1 MHTQTLNKH
10 IKALHSPDA
19 VERRTAAQELA
30 EADERAVYALLNAL
44 GDENPGVQDA
54 AMHSLTAIGGE
65 VVAYM
70 VLPLLRED
78 SYLRNTAILLL
89 KSLGSVAV
97 PLLYPLIHDKDS
109 DVRKFSVDLLAEIQE
124 GVLPEKILPALDD
137 PNPNV
142 RASAV
147 KAMGA
152 LRYEAGVEHIVRAL
166 RDEEWVCFTAL
177 ETLGELGAESAVDA
191 ITALL
196 QTELEAVR
204 VQALETLGRLGSPR
218 SREALMRHIRQSA
231 GDEKTAAVRS
241 LVQLGISSDMAELGD
256 YLMEMFRESE
266 WEGKLIAL
274 TGLRDLKE
282 HRAFRL
288 IVDEAGALDPSV
300 PGDEERLIA
309 VKEALRAFGCSGELA
324 EALSDPELRFR
335 GKMVAAEIAGDLG
348 CEEAVPVLIELYRNH
363 KRDVQRAAIKA
374 LGSMM
379 QNGDA
384 RAAMVEALS
393 DRDGHTRRL
402 AARAIG
408 DEGVES
414 AFPLLLEH
422 LKDEEYDDVMEEIVK
437 ALLKIDPG
445 NLYAR
450 LDEFP
455 PRVRESIGRYA
466 ADLDMLLKLSADG
479 DVDVKVSAVGALGN
493 VSGDE
498 SRKRIME
505 ALRDDTPEVRRIAA
519 MALETMG
526 CRAEDIRP
534 LLSDSDT
541 WVRVRAVHALGE
553 HGNHDAV
560 ALLTPLLEDNE
571 VPVVLAAVEAL
582 ARIGN
587 EESLKA
593 ITLASKHPDGIVRQA
608 VSSVLERA

>member
-1 MHTQTLNKH
+1 MHAQTLNKH
-10 IKALHSPDA
+10 IKALRSPDS

-30 EADERAVYALLNAL
+30 ETDERAVYPLLKALR
-44 GDENPGVQDA
+44 DENPGVQDA
-54 AMHSLTAIGGE
+54 AMHSLTSIGGE

-89 KSLGSVAV
+89 KSLGSVVV

-109 DVRKFSVDLLAEIQE
+109 DVRKFAIDLLADIQE
-124 GVLPEKILPALDD
+124 GVLPEKMLPALDD
-137 PNPNV
+137 PNANV

-147 KAMGA
+147 RALGA
-152 LRYEAGVEHIVRAL
+152 LRYDAGVEHIVRAL

-196 QTELEAVR
+196 ETDLEAVR

-231 GDEKTAAVRS
+231 GDEKSAAVKS
-241 LVQLGISSDMAELGD
+241 LVRLGISPDMSELGD
-256 YLMEMFRESE
+256 YLIEMFRESE

-288 IVDEAGALDPSV
+288 VVDEAGALDESV
-300 PGDEERLIA
+300 PGDEEKLIS
-309 VKEALRAFGCSGELA
+309 VKEALRSFGCSRELVKT
-324 EALSDPELRFR
+324 LSDPELRFR
-335 GKMVAAEIAGDLG
+335 GKMIAAEIAGDLG
-348 CEEAVPVLIELYRNH
+348 CEDAIPVLADLYGNH
-363 KRDVQRAAIKA
+363 KRDVQRAAIRS
-374 LGSMM
+374 LGKMM
-379 QNGDA
+379 QSNGAREVVLNAISDA
-384 RAAMVEALS
+384 
-393 DRDGHTRRL
+393 DGHTRRL

-408 DEGVES
+408 DGRVES
-414 AFPLLLEH
+414 AFPLLLKRLE
-422 LKDEEYDDVMEEIVK
+422 DEEYDDVMEEIVK
-437 ALLKIDPG
+437 ALLKIDSAR
-445 NLYAR
+445 LYER

-455 PRVRESIGRYA
+455 PRVKESIGRYA
-466 ADLDMLLKLSADG
+466 ADLDILLKLSTDG
-479 DVDVKVSAVGALGN
+479 NLDVKVSAVGALGN
-493 VSGDE
+493 VSGDK

-505 ALRDDTPEVRRIAA
+505 ALREDAPEVRRVAA
-519 MALETMG
+519 MAMEAMG

-541 WVRVRAVHALGE
+541 WVRVRAVHALGG

-560 ALLTPLLEDNE
+560 ALLTPLLEDYE

-582 ARIGN
+582 ARIGD
-587 EESLKA
+587 EESLQA
-593 ITLASKHPDGIVRQA
+593 ITLASKHPDGIVQQA
-608 VSSVLERA
+608 VSAALARA

>member
-10 IKALHSPDA
+10 VKALLSSDA
-19 VERRTAAQELA
+19 AERRTAAQELA
-30 EADERAVYALLNAL
+30 DADERAVYPLLKALR
-44 GDENPGVQDA
+44 DENPGVQDA
-54 AMHSLTAIGGE
+54 AMHSLTSIGGE

-89 KSLGSVAV
+89 KSLGSVVV

-109 DVRKFSVDLLAEIQE
+109 DVRKFAIDLLAEIQE

-137 PNPNV
+137 PNANV

-147 KAMGA
+147 RAIGA
-152 LRYEAGVEHIVRAL
+152 LRYDAGVEHIVRAL
-166 RDEEWVCFTAL
+166 QDEEWVCFTAL
-177 ETLGELGAESAVDA
+177 ETLGELEAEGAVEA

-196 QTELEAVR
+196 ETELEAVR

-218 SREALMRHIRQSA
+218 SREALMRHTRHSV
-231 GDEKTAAVRS
+231 GDEKSAAVKS
-241 LVQLGISSDMAELGD
+241 LVRLGISPDMAELGD

-288 IVDEAGALDPSV
+288 VVDEAGSLDSSV

-309 VKEALRAFGCSGELA
+309 VKEALRAFGCTRELV
-324 EALSDPELRFR
+324 EALSDSELRFR
-335 GKMVAAEIAGDLG
+335 GKMIAAEITGDLK
-348 CEEAVPVLIELYRNH
+348 CEEAVTALIDLYRNH
-363 KRDVQRAAIKA
+363 KRDVQRAAVKA

-379 QNGDA
+379 QNSDA
-384 RAAMVEALS
+384 RAAIMEALS

-402 AARAIG
+402 AARAMG
-408 DEGVES
+408 DAGMES

-422 LKDEEYDDVMEEIVK
+422 LEDEEYDDVMEEIVK
-437 ALLKIDPG
+437 ALLKIDPAR
-445 NLYAR
+445 LYAR

-466 ADLDMLLKLSADG
+466 ADLDILLKLSTDG
-479 DVDVKVSAVGALGN
+479 DLDVKVSAVGALGN
-493 VSGDE
+493 MCGDE
-498 SRKRIME
+498 PRGRIME
-505 ALRDDTPEVRRIAA
+505 VLQDDAPEVRRMAA

-526 CRAEDIRP
+526 CGAEDVLP

-560 ALLTPLLEDNE
+560 DLLTPLLEDQE

-593 ITLASKHPDGIVRQA
+593 MTMASKHPDGIVQQA
-608 VSSVLERA
+608 VSSALERA